1 MTTGSKVFDWVNPDW
16 FNPATWPHDAIAS
29 VVGVGT
35 LATAVATLWV
45 SVRMPRETA
54 KGAGSSY
61 RPLMV
66 AELMP
71 PDKPKLPAVLRIAND
86 GNAVARDVEVT
97 FSPPLPE
104 PNLKGYKNR
113 VIDGVQVRKT
123 LMETVHDMF
132 DGRVFS
138 SWTPGREIA
147 VDFWALPRDFTS
159 DSNSAEGVPP
169 RQGLTVKYKDSGGYA
184 YTDEYVLDVAQVM
197 GASWSTTER
206 QTVVTHY
213 PSDWSNRARL
223 NKDNSKEH

>member
-16 FNPATWPHDAIAS
+16 FNPATWPHEAISS

-35 LATAVATLWV
+35 LATAVVASWVGVRTL
-45 SVRMPRETA
+45 RETA
-54 KGAGSSY
+54 KGVRNSY

-71 PDKPKLPAVLRIAND
+71 PDGPKLPAVLRVAND
-86 GNAVARDVEVT
+86 GNTVARDVEVT

-113 VIDGVQVRKT
+113 VIDGVQVTKT

-197 GASWSTTER
+197 GASWSIPESEK
-206 QTVVTHY
+206 VETHY
-213 PSDWSNRARL
+213 PSAWSNRER
-223 NKDNSKEH
+223 

>member
-1 MTTGSKVFDWVNPDW
+1 MTTGSEVFDWINPDW
-16 FNPATWPHDAIAS
+16 FNPATWSHEAISS

-35 LATAVATLWV
+35 LATAIVASSVGVRTL
-45 SVRMPRETA
+45 RETA
-54 KGAGSSY
+54 KGVRNSY

-71 PDKPKLPAVLRIAND
+71 PDKPKLPAVLRVAND
-86 GNAVARDVEVT
+86 GNTVARDVVVA
-97 FSPPLPE
+97 FNPPLPE
-104 PNLKGYKNR
+104 PDLDRYKHQ
-113 VIDGVQVRKT
+113 VIDGVQVTKT
-123 LMETVHDMF
+123 LMETVHDKF

-138 SWTPGREIA
+138 SWTPGRETT

-169 RQGLTVKYKDSGGYA
+169 RQGLTVTYKDPSGHP
-184 YTDEYVLDVAQVM
+184 YTEEFVLDVAQVM

-213 PSDWSNRARL
+213 PSAWSNRERL
-223 NKDNSKEH
+223 DNDREH

>member
-16 FNPATWPHDAIAS
+16 FNPTTWPHEAISS
-29 VVGVGT
+29 VVGIGT
-35 LATAVATLWV
+35 LATALVGAWV
-45 SVRMPRETA
+45 GVKSLRENT
-54 KGAGSSY
+54 KGARNSQ

-71 PDKPKLPAVLRIAND
+71 PDKPKLPAVLRVAND
-86 GNAVARDVEVT
+86 GNTAARDVVVA
-97 FSPPLPE
+97 FNPPLPE
-104 PNLKGYKNR
+104 PDLEGYKNR
-113 VIDGVQVRKT
+113 VVDGVQVSKT

-138 SWTPGREIA
+138 SWPAGQKTT

-169 RQGLTVKYKDSGGYA
+169 RQGLTLKYKDSGGHS
-184 YTDEYVLDVAQVM
+184 YTEEFVLDVAQVM

-206 QTVVTHY
+206 ETVVTHY
-213 PSDWSNRARL
+213 PSDWSNRAGL
-223 NKDNSKEH
+223 NSDNGKKH